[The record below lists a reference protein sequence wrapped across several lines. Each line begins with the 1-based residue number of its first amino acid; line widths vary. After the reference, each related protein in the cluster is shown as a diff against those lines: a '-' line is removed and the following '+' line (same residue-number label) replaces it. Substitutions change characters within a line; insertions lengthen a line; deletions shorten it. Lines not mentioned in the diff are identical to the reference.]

1 MGAFKTILMNYKGK
15 LYAKINGKYIECT
28 QTVQELENEIEQLK
42 KQVSL
47 MPRLLEFYAD
57 NFRRTDQDFDKV
69 VKMFFEKLNKT
80 E

>member
-1 MGAFKTILMNYKGK
+1 MNYKGK

-28 QTVQELENEIEQLK
+28 QTVQDLENEIKSLK

-47 MPRLLEFYAD
+47 MPRLLAFYAD

-69 VKMFFEKLNKT
+69 VKMYFEKLIKQQ
-80 E
+80 